1 MKSIFKIK
9 QDGHITRLFVGKK
22 QIPRVRS
29 YKLSQ
34 SVDEIPIL
42 TLEVIPDIKQIEL
55 DGEIIY
61 KYYDIDG
68 KELILKEGAKNDTSK

>member
-1 MKSIFKIK
+1 MENRFKIK
-9 QDGHITRLFVGKK
+9 QEDYVTEIFVGKK

-29 YKLSQ
+29 YELSQ
-34 SVDEIPIL
+34 GAEEVPIL
-42 TLEVIPDIKQIEL
+42 TLEIMPEIKEIEL

-68 KELILKEGAKNDTSK
+68 NELVPKE